1 MESLSLKF
9 TLALGQARPTQRRTG
24 QGQAR
29 PIPSPT
35 IQWNVPGICDADRT
49 GLRARVCVCVRAC
62 VQGQV
67 KQERK
72 GEQEQNRK
80 GKDRKTQLDSTTSQ
94 SLVMSRITSFRH
106 RPENIFKY

>member
-29 PIPSPT
+29 PISSPT
-35 IQWNVPGICDADRT
+35 IQWNVPGICDAHRT
-49 GLRARVCVCVRAC
+49 GLCACVRARVCVCARVCVRAC

-67 KQERK
+67 KQE
-72 GEQEQNRK
+72 RK